1 MIIDWKKPF
10 SNVFKKCVY
19 ECEDEDDFKSSC
31 NLMIERFDLGDNE
44 WFHGFCEER
53 KK

>member
-1 MIIDWKKPF
+1 MIINWKKPF
-10 SNVFKKCVY
+10 SNVY

-31 NLMIERFDLGDNE
+31 DLMIERFDLGDNE
-44 WFHGFCEER
+44 WFHGLYEKR